1 MPKPGE
7 SDAEPRNE
15 LFTGNNWE
23 PKPSSIIALA
33 SGQPDELFDWSS
45 WRTKLPALAAH
56 SQAKLDVLRSYI
68 EDYIQILCTG
78 NPGQDRFRLT
88 LVDGFAGGGLYDG
101 GKYGSPFVLLQAV
114 QVAEASLNQ
123 SRKKRL
129 SIDCHFY
136 FVESATPAAE
146 CLEHQLKQSIHAPE
160 LKKSIFLIR
169 DKFDKAQ
176 ERIVAESR
184 QRFTRGG
191 SRVIFFL
198 DQCGYSDAPPPLLR
212 SISEKLNLKA
222 EFIVNLAIDWLTA
235 YVRSEATIRKI
246 FPSLGL
252 EEVLPLE
259 TVVTAIKNPK
269 FDPQYVVESLVGP
282 AFQKVSGSPFFSP
295 FYIQAP
301 KSNRGYWLV
310 HLAPQRRARSAMLD
324 VYWRVA
330 NGCRHFGHTGLDMLT
345 FKPDADPSGYLTGL
359 EFGGTTRVSVL
370 ERLVQD
376 FAREIR
382 DQHAAGISYRAFH
395 DAYCN
400 RIMANEQIV
409 REALIRLMQTGDI
422 DVRGQKGGSKRVD
435 SIQPDDIITPGH
447 SPMLIPVA
455 RPPKRRSR

>member
-1 MPKPGE
+1 LPK
-7 SDAEPRNE
+7 
-15 LFTGNNWE
+15 
-23 PKPSSIIALA
+23 
-33 SGQPDELFDWSS
+33 
-45 WRTKLPALAAH
+45 LAAH

-88 LVDGFAGGGLYDG
+88 LVDGFAGGGLYEG
-101 GKYGSPFVLLQAV
+101 GKFGSPFVLLQAV
-114 QVAEASLNQ
+114 QVAEAKLNEH
-123 SRKKRL
+123 RTKRIF
-129 SIDCHFY
+129 IDCHFY
-136 FVESATPAAE
+136 FVESAAPAAE
-146 CLEHQLKQSIHAPE
+146 CLEHQLKQSVYAPQVG
-160 LKKSIFLIR
+160 KSIFLIR
-169 DKFDKAQ
+169 DKFESAQ

-184 QRFTRGG
+184 QRFSRGG

-235 YVRSEATIRKI
+235 YVKSEATFRKI

-252 EEVLPLE
+252 EQELPVE
-259 TVVTAIKNPK
+259 TVVAAIKNPQ
-269 FDPQYVVESLVGP
+269 FDPQYVVESFVGP

-330 NGCRHFGHTGLDMLT
+330 TGCRHFGHTGLDMLT
-345 FKPDADPSGYLTGL
+345 FKPDADPSGYLDGL
-359 EFGGTTRVSVL
+359 EFGGTTRASVL

-382 DQHAAGISYRAFH
+382 DRHTAGISYRAFH

-400 RIMANEQIV
+400 RIMANEEMV
-409 REALIRLMQTGDI
+409 REALIRLMQTADI
-422 DVRGQKGGSKRVD
+422 EVRGQKGGSKRVD
-435 SIQPDDIITPGH
+435 SIQPDDVIKPGNA
-447 SPMLIPVA
+447 PMLIPVA
-455 RPPKRRSR
+455 RPPKKRNQ